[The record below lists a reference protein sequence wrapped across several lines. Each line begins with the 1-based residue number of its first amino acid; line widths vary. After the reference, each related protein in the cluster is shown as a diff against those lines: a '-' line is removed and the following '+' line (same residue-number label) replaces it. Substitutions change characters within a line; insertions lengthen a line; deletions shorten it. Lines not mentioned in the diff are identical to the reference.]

1 MDNSLSNIRH
11 AARGC
16 FNGIKLCVSALELPC
31 SHEEQVEFIE
41 DVIRASD
48 KMCGLIDELAVA
60 IERAGIPQASQ
71 T

>member
-1 MDNSLSNIRH
+1 MENSLSSIRH

-48 KMCGLIDELAVA
+48 KMCGLVDELAEA
-60 IERAGIPQASQ
+60 IDRAGISQ
-71 T
+71 TA

>member
-1 MDNSLSNIRH
+1 MSQSLSSIRH
-11 AARGC
+11 SARGC

-48 KMCGLIDELAVA
+48 KMCGLIDELSAA
-60 IERAGIPQASQ
+60 IDQAGIPQSTQ